1 VTLSIYAV
9 RISARMLVKEASQQA
24 NDAERILTE
33 AVARINAELTA
44 ISAKLSPLDCDPG
57 DPA

>member
-1 VTLSIYAV
+1 MTLSIYAV
-9 RISARMLVKEASQQA
+9 RVSARMLVKEAPKQA
-24 NDAERILTE
+24 LAAEHILIE